1 MKTMRLISAIIN
13 SKFGHLGRVAEVKK
27 LLGL

>member
-1 MKTMRLISAIIN
+1 MRLISAIIN
-13 SKFGHLGRVAEVKK
+13 IKFGHLGRVAAVKK